1 MAVVLSNLPEI
12 IFEVAWTSTPFE
24 TAPVWVD
31 ESAYVRV
38 NPQVSIRRGRQSELD
53 EFSYGTLVIELAN
66 RDRRFDPTYSAGP
79 LFGNLLPRK
88 QCRFRLRW
96 DSTTYDVFHGWI
108 TNLPQ
113 NYARGGT
120 DATITI
126 EAVDSLAM
134 LGEMGLALDLF
145 NDFTPTAE
153 RHMQS
158 FSGATWI
165 DRIGGLH
172 ATPDLS
178 TSTVGTTDLVG
189 SGGRPARGINSLV
202 GGWRSSLLTTSAT
215 SCTASFWMQV
225 DGKSS
230 SGLQATVLNGTS
242 GGSFNTQVSLF
253 FANGTTTTSRL
264 RIAINNGASD
274 AVDCGY
280 GLFDGQVHHVAI
292 TITTGKLLTVYVDGV
307 QDAQT
312 TIASSVAWYMDTYAT
327 GATVAD
333 SNGSFWL
340 QDVQQFGT
348 ALTATQVAELYNR
361 AIGKIIEPTTT
372 RAARIL
378 DNVGWPAAWRDLAPT
393 TGLGAA
399 RGECADVQQ
408 SGFAH
413 NALTVCAA
421 TEQGRYFAKKN
432 GYVAFYGRY
441 YAFEV
446 TRGKTVQATF
456 SDDGAG
462 ISYEM
467 TGMDWSDREVNNDV
481 TVNWSDGEKRSTDSA
496 SITALSRQSKTI
508 TTVLS
513 TSTQAADMAAGLVQW
528 RKDMT
533 PRTRGIVVS
542 GATQTAQWPTIL
554 GLEIGDRIRHEITPM
569 AVGSQDGRDLTLE
582 AIEWSIGGD
591 VMHVTFYGSPIPA
604 DVFVLDS
611 SLLDTGRLGF

>member
-134 LGEMGLALDLF
+134 LGEMGLTLDPLKDQLNALPTDTLSYVKIRDDVWVDH
-145 NDFTPTAE
+145 NDVERATLTAWSSVPTYGPALAPGGKE
-153 RHMQS
+153 KS
-158 FSGATWI
+158 VS
-165 DRIGGLH
+165 IGGIGLWG
-172 ATPDLS
+172 AP
-178 TSTVGTTDLVG
+178 LVG
-189 SGGRPARGINSLV
+189 YDQV
-202 GGWRSSLLTTSAT
+202 GGAVSFWLQWDGPISDRFLSPQSPGFNQLFANTDAT
-215 SCTASFWMQV
+215 SNSVT
-225 DGKSS
+225 
-230 SGLQATVLNGTS
+230 LNGTS
-242 GGSFNTQVSLF
+242 TDFPVAGAGPHHYVITDADGGTNCDVYIDGRLF
-253 FANGTTTTSRL
+253 T
-264 RIAINNGASD
+264 RIAYNIIGRYWGGPNWIGTNGDGSAS
-274 AVDCGY
+274 
-280 GLFDGQVHHVAI
+280 
-292 TITTGKLLTVYVDGV
+292 TIYI
-307 QDAQT
+307 QE
-312 TIASSVAWYMDTYAT
+312 IC
-327 GATVAD
+327 
-333 SNGSFWL
+333 SFT
-340 QDVQQFGT
+340 T
-348 ALTATQVAELYNR
+348 ALTAAQVAALYNASR
-361 AIGKIIEPTTT
+361 NRIIEPTTT